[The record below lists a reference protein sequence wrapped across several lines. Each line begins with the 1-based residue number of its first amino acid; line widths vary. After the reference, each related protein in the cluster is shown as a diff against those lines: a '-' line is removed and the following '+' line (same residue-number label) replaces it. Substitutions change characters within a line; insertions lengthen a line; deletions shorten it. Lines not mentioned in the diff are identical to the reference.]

1 MKELNVING
10 QGITASILAQL
21 QKDGIV
27 NEGKNL
33 SGSVWN
39 QIMQLVS
46 EDPEGSKQYSGGS
59 NFVLGNSE
67 EARASWK
74 NNFVIDKNQVIS
86 FTEELWN
93 KIVKLAKGEKL
104 NDEIKEPPLA
114 LQPLSLVGIKP
125 IQITP
130 LENNE
135 LPIPEFKLIEIP

>member
-74 NNFVIDKNQVIS
+74 K
-86 FTEELWN
+86 
-93 KIVKLAKGEKL
+93 
-104 NDEIKEPPLA
+104 
-114 LQPLSLVGIKP
+114 
-125 IQITP
+125 
-130 LENNE
+130 
-135 LPIPEFKLIEIP
+135 